1 MGRRPPQYWY
11 RILKTTNQQFCDS
24 KAPKVLIN
32 KLKQLKNVHADN
44 INNQLNEAKY
54 SLNLII
60 NAKRILKKTARKI
73 YIFGHDIHSQV
84 KKMKEPGVGQHLDK
98 NGISSFFKKVLDD
111 HEQQLETETTPE
123 DRITSRTQFL
133 VDANLAK

>member
-1 MGRRPPQYWY
+1 
-11 RILKTTNQQFCDS
+11 
-24 KAPKVLIN
+24 
-32 KLKQLKNVHADN
+32 
-44 INNQLNEAKY
+44 
-54 SLNLII
+54 LII
-60 NAKRILKKTARKI
+60 NAKRILKKIARKI

-84 KKMKEPGVGQHLDK
+84 KKMKETGVGQRLNK
-98 NGISSFFKKVLDD
+98 NGISSLFKKILDD

>member
-1 MGRRPPQYWY
+1 M
-11 RILKTTNQQFCDS
+11 
-24 KAPKVLIN
+24 
-32 KLKQLKNVHADN
+32 
-44 INNQLNEAKY
+44 
-54 SLNLII
+54 II
-60 NAKRILKKTARKI
+60 NAKRILKNIARKI

-84 KKMKEPGVGQHLDK
+84 KKMKETEVGQRLDK
-98 NGISSFFKKVLDD
+98 NGISSLFKKVLDD